1 MTKQY
6 LIFCWVGLLL
16 FVISCQDN
24 KISQLQVGVSK
35 ASINPPIG
43 SFIAGDKQ
51 NRTFTGVLDS
61 LYAKAVVLYD
71 GEKSMALVTLDCIG
85 LLYQDLQKIRERT
98 AQMEFD
104 IPFSPENIVISSTHT
119 HSGPDVVGLWGKD
132 FSESG
137 VNKQYMDFLVQT
149 VAEQIQRASK
159 NLQESTIRYGQ
170 NESGENWVANI
181 CQEEIDR
188 SVTVLQFLDKNQKS
202 IVTLTNFACHPTYM
216 DAVYS
221 EVSAD
226 YLAGFYKEMEKEWG
240 GEHLFLQG
248 AIGGWIQPTD
258 KDGGYQKALQRG
270 QELALSATASLLKPK
285 TLSRSNLNFRS
296 KTVLF
301 PVMNKA
307 WQQLSAAGIIIDR
320 KVTDVIESEVVW
332 FSIGEAT
339 FASHP
344 GETAPIYG
352 LKTKELMPE
361 GPRFIL
367 GLSQDALGYI
377 VKPSY
382 FDNPN
387 LPHAPYLTRM
397 SLGKETGNVLMEEL
411 TKLSKQNNNTQLPN

>member
-1 MTKQY
+1 MKNLGII
-6 LIFCWVGLLL
+6 LIFTLLGLGC
-16 FVISCQDN
+16 SN
-24 KISQLQVGVSK
+24 KISNTPLQLQVGVSK
-35 ASINPPIG
+35 AVINPPIG

-98 AQMEFD
+98 AQLEFD

-132 FSESG
+132 FSQTG
-137 VNKQYMDFLVQT
+137 VDSVYMDFLVQT
-149 VAEQIQRASK
+149 VAEQIHKASK
-159 NLQESTIRYGQ
+159 NLQETTTRYGQ
-170 NESGENWVANI
+170 NEFGEEWVANI
-181 CQEEIDR
+181 CKEEIDR
-188 SVTVLQFLDKNQKS
+188 SVTVLQFLDNNQKN

-216 DAVYS
+216 DAVFS

-226 YLAGFYKEMEKEWG
+226 YLAGFYKEMESQWG

-258 KDGGYQKALQRG
+258 KEGGYQKALQRG
-270 QELALSATASLLKPK
+270 QELARSATTSLSEPK
-285 TLSRSNLNFRS
+285 TLNNSKIQFQR
-296 KTVLF
+296 KTVFF
-301 PVMNKA
+301 PVANEA
-307 WQQLSAAGIIIDR
+307 WQQLSAGGIIVDR
-320 KVTDVIESEVVW
+320 EVTDVIESELVW
-332 FSIGEAT
+332 FSLGEAT

-344 GETAPIYG
+344 GETAPIYS
-352 LKTKELMPE
+352 LNTKELMPE
-361 GPRFIL
+361 GPKFIL

-382 FDNPN
+382 FEDQN

-397 SLGKETGNVLMEEL
+397 SLGKETGNVMMEEL
-411 TKLSKQNNNTQLPN
+411 TKLSRQNKNTELSN